1 MPRAPEVKPHIKMA
15 IWGRAAGRCQF
26 RNCGRALDHDLVA
39 GHATQSKG
47 YIAHI
52 VASSPD
58 GARGDPNKPSDQLNA
73 PENLMLLCDDH
84 HKAIDHPSTRD
95 AYPVADLLE
104 MKRQQE
110 DHVRRMLM
118 PRSVATH
125 LLQVSAP
132 IGPNETAVPFED
144 CMGAAVEMH
153 ALADIKPIE
162 VKIRGMCHRET
173 DPGYYETELRRLR
186 DAYDREIRWGFEE
199 GRIRHLSV
207 FGLAP
212 QPLLIELGRL
222 ISDIS
227 PARVFQRHRE
237 PKPSWSWP
245 NDGEDPLRFE
255 LRRGEP
261 GPKTV
266 ALKLSVTAAI
276 GDDRIQAVL
285 GPDASIWEI
294 RSDRLGANVLRNE
307 ADLSGYR
314 DLVGTAFDEI
324 RRQHGSDARLSV
336 FPAAPNA
343 CAIEFGRRWQPK
355 AHLPFDIYDEIP
367 GRGFDSAHRIEDVST
382 PARRMGHT

>member
-1 MPRAPEVKPHIKMA
+1 
-15 IWGRAAGRCQF
+15 
-26 RNCGRALDHDLVA
+26 
-39 GHATQSKG
+39 
-47 YIAHI
+47 
-52 VASSPD
+52 
-58 GARGDPNKPSDQLNA
+58 
-73 PENLMLLCDDH
+73 
-84 HKAIDHPSTRD
+84 
-95 AYPVADLLE
+95 
-104 MKRQQE
+104 
-110 DHVRRMLM
+110 
-118 PRSVATH
+118 
-125 LLQVSAP
+125 
-132 IGPNETAVPFED
+132 
-144 CMGAAVEMH
+144 
-153 ALADIKPIE
+153 
-162 VKIRGMCHRET
+162 
-173 DPGYYETELRRLR
+173 
-186 DAYDREIRWGFEE
+186 
-199 GRIRHLSV
+199 
-207 FGLAP
+207 
-212 QPLLIELGRL
+212 
-222 ISDIS
+222 
-227 PARVFQRHRE
+227 VFQRHRE

-245 NDGEDPLRFE
+245 NDGEDPLGFE